1 MNTLTL
7 ARQAIRIYPRNQ
19 YTTRQAVNAL
29 RRGWIK
35 QIQLLGDKW
44 ILAKSIQR
52 KEINNE
58 K

>member
-7 ARQAIRIYPRNQ
+7 ARKAVKLYPHNFHTPRK
-19 YTTRQAVNAL
+19 AVNNL

-35 QIQLLGDKW
+35 QIQSLGDKW

-52 KEINNE
+52 KDV